1 MCDAQ
6 TDVRY
11 FFNPAPPR
19 LCDRLQYQ
27 RGTPMLALVGEFAI
41 GAAFVIV
48 AVVLVF
54 IGIPRHGESPH
65 FLRFEASVVLFPPVI
80 MTFFAIGAAL
90 MLRAYAG

>member
-1 MCDAQ
+1 
-6 TDVRY
+6 
-11 FFNPAPPR
+11 
-19 LCDRLQYQ
+19 
-27 RGTPMLALVGEFAI
+27 MLALVGEFAI

-48 AVVLVF
+48 AAVLVF

-80 MTFFAIGAAL
+80 MTFLAIGAAL